1 MDEKQKAFNTFEV
14 PDRIR
19 VKKVLDFIYEYFG
32 TVSGISILECGIAK
46 GGIADLLSKDGAEC
60 WGIDINPRNLPG
72 VNIIQS
78 DLNMEFPEFDRAFD
92 VIFAGE
98 VIEHLFDETKFIK
111 WCYKILKL
119 DGLIVITVPNLAFS
133 VNRLQLLFGKMPR
146 FGYAPYHYHIYTKE
160 ILQGII
166 KKENFKIL
174 KCSSTHILFSTR
186 RNKFGRIFE
195 LLGDVFPSLGANLI
209 VFAKKVDLS
218 ANDSCYV

>member
-1 MDEKQKAFNTFEV
+1 MDEKQKAFNNFEV

-46 GGIADLLSKDGAEC
+46 GGIADLLSRDGAEC

-78 DLNMEFPEFDRAFD
+78 DLNMEFPEFDRTFD

-119 DGLIVITVPNLAFS
+119 DGLLVITVPNLAFS

-209 VFAKKVDLS
+209 VFAKKT
-218 ANDSCYV
+218 